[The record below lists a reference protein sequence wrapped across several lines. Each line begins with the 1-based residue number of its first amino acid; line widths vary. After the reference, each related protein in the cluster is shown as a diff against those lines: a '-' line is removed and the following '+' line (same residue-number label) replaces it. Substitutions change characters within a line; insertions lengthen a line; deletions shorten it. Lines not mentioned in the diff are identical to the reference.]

1 MAAEIKSHCRK
12 DVCTIKYKMPAI
24 IIVKSDSKEVC
35 LRVDRDDKKGNRAA
49 SGVEVFVLCSR
60 R

>member
-12 DVCTIKYKMPAI
+12 DVCTIKYEMSAI

-35 LRVDRDDKKGNRAA
+35 LRVTAGKLNFYRGKAR
-49 SGVEVFVLCSR
+49 
-60 R
+60 